1 MSNEKKIVRKKE
13 MTWEERV
20 KSKQLRVTRTRIA
33 NMVARKPE
41 IKKVCCI
48 CGSTDAQILHNKVNP
63 YIITF
68 ICKDCRNDEEKLNL
82 AEKKRFDIRSQMNKS
97 KLSVKNF
104 TDADIK
110 QIVDEYLNSL
120 SSIGAYCEE
129 KGISRHQ
136 FNGIV
141 KRYAALFNIPTIK
154 KTIDA
159 HTNKINRVKLS
170 ECANERNNF

>member
-20 KSKQLRVTRTRIA
+20 KSKQLKVTRTRIA

-104 TDADIK
+104 TDVDVK
-110 QIVDEYLNSL
+110 QIVD
-120 SSIGAYCEE
+120 
-129 KGISRHQ
+129 
-136 FNGIV
+136 
-141 KRYAALFNIPTIK
+141 YAALFNIPTIK